1 MTKSLSRKKQIEDN
15 KRKDVDLNQH
25 RNNVLDEVATEIQTK
40 FRTSFPPDTRES
52 FAIFVRNMKK

>member
-1 MTKSLSRKKQIEDN
+1 MNKSLNRKKQIDEL
-15 KRKDVDLNQH
+15 KVKDVNLNHH
-25 RNNVLDEVATEIQTK
+25 RNVVLDEVATEIQTK